1 MKAVIKIGG
10 SLQGS
15 PSLEAICET
24 IGKVSGR
31 HDLTI
36 VPGGGVFA
44 DQVREFQK
52 SHNLSDYTAHLMAIE
67 AMESYGVGL
76 SELIPNFSLSDNLE
90 IAKRGKVIFLPSK
103 SVEQNCE
110 LESSWKVTSDSL
122 AAWTCGK
129 IGFDKLILVKR
140 VDGIGKN
147 NKRFLTDLS
156 RQELKN
162 MNQSVVD
169 SKLPEVLER
178 YGITCWVLNG
188 ENPERIEELLKT
200 GRTTGTKISGGE

>member
-200 GRTTGTKISGGE
+200 GRTTGTKISEGE

>member
-31 HDLTI
+31 HNLTI

-76 SELIPNFSLSDNLE
+76 SELIPNFSLTDNLE
-90 IAKRGKVIFLPSK
+90 TAKRGKVIFLPSK
-103 SVEQNCE
+103 SLDQNCE

-140 VDGIGKN
+140 VDGVGKN
-147 NKRFLTDLS
+147 NKRFLSDLS

-169 SKLPEVLER
+169 SKLPEVLKR